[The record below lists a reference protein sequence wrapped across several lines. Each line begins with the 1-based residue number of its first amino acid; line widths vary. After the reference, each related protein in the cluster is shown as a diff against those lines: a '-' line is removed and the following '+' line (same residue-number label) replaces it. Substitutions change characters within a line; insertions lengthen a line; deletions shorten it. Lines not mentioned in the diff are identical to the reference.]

1 MTKQLTILEQ
11 TGKRGLDYLC
21 SILTNTG
28 VSAERVEK
36 IKTATL
42 ERLATGTGGLLT
54 LEQHWF
60 NTLATAP
67 DYSVY
72 DDDLYV
78 AETYVCWTTYS
89 QKYCKMLSSSTK
101 HLPNGL
107 INELGKVDTVV
118 DLGNGHGFSTAA
130 LKLLFPDSRIIG
142 TNLPNN
148 LQWTVAEVLAAEH
161 KFELLPA
168 IPTTPASIVFA
179 SEYFEHFYEP
189 IKHLREVI
197 TNLTPDFLIVA
208 NAFGQIGTGHFHEY
222 LVDGLLINGK
232 ETSKAFA
239 KVLRSKGYEKLTTG
253 FWNNRPTVWYKR

>member
-1 MTKQLTILEQ
+1 MTKQLTIFDQ

-21 SILTNTG
+21 SILSNTG
-28 VSAERVEK
+28 ISAARIDT

-42 ERLATGTGGLLT
+42 ERLASGTGGLLA

-60 NTLATAP
+60 NVLDTAP

-89 QKYCKMLSSSTK
+89 QKYCKMLSASTK
-101 HLPNGL
+101 YLPDGL

-118 DLGNGHGFSTAA
+118 DLGCGHGFSTAA
-130 LKLLFPDSRIIG
+130 LKLLFPDSKVIG

-148 LQWTVAEVLAAEH
+148 LQWDVASVLAAEH
-161 KFELLPA
+161 KFDLLPVISA
-168 IPTTPASIVFA
+168 TPASIVFA

-189 IKHLREVI
+189 VKHLNEVLK
-197 TNLTPDFLIVA
+197 NLSPKFLIVA

-232 ETSKAFA
+232 DTNKAFA
-239 KVLRSKGYEKLTTG
+239 KVLRANGYEKLTTG
-253 FWNNRPTVWYKR
+253 FWNSRPTVWYLT